1 MSGGRSMEGREP
13 RGDGPGPD
21 ASLEVRLRSRLRE
34 FELDVKLSAGPGGRL
49 ALLGPS
55 GSGKST
61 ILRMVAGLLRPDQG
75 LVRLGGSTFFDD
87 GDGTDLAPEQR
98 RVGYVPQAPTL
109 FPHLDAVGNV
119 AYSIHGG
126 RRSKKRARAIELL
139 DLFGLAD
146 MASVRPAEMSGGEAK
161 RVSLAR
167 AIATEPSLYL
177 LDEPLASLDGHTQQQ
192 ALPALAG
199 VLDSAGVPVILVTHS
214 PVEAERLA
222 CRSLRLEKG
231 RLSGDSKSKE
241 EEQRWNRSSGSAT
254 SRRGRVSI
262 RRTMRK

>member
-1 MSGGRSMEGREP
+1 MSGGDATLRPAGS
-13 RGDGPGPD
+13 GPGED
-21 ASLEVRLRSRLRE
+21 LEVRLRSGLRE
-34 FELDVKLSAGPGGRL
+34 FDLDVELKSGPGGRL

-61 ILRMVAGLLRPDQG
+61 ILRMVAGLLRPEHG
-75 LVRLGGSTFFDD
+75 RIRLGGTTLFDD
-87 GDGTDLAPEQR
+87 RRKTDLAPEQR

-119 AYSIHGG
+119 AYAIKGG
-126 RRSKKRARAIELL
+126 RRSARRGRALELL

-167 AIATEPSLYL
+167 AIATEPALFL
-177 LDEPLASLDGHTQQQ
+177 LDEPLASLDGVTHRE
-192 ALPALAG
+192 ALPVLARE
-199 VLDSAGVPVILVTHS
+199 LDSAGVPALIVTHS

-222 CRSLRLEKG
+222 GRSLRLDRG
-231 RLSGDSKSKE
+231 RLDEDSRSDDKE
-241 EEQRWNRSSGSAT
+241 RAWNRSSGSAT

-262 RRTMRK
+262 RRTMKK

>member
-1 MSGGRSMEGREP
+1 MSGDRETRRP
-13 RGDGPGPD
+13 ADGGPGED
-21 ASLEVRLRSRLRE
+21 LEIRLRSRLRE
-34 FELDVKLSAGPGGRL
+34 FDLDVELSAGPGGRL

-61 ILRMVAGLLRPDQG
+61 ILKMVAGLVRPDRG
-75 LVRLGGSTFFDD
+75 LVRLGERTLFDD
-87 GDGTDLAPEQR
+87 QGRCDLAPEQR

-109 FPHLDAVGNV
+109 FPHLDAAANV
-119 AYSIHGG
+119 AYSMGGG
-126 RRSKKRARAIELL
+126 RRSKKRARAVELL

-146 MASVRPAEMSGGEAK
+146 MASVRPEQMSGGEAK

-177 LDEPLASLDGHTQQQ
+177 LDEPLASLDSGTRQQ
-192 ALPALAG
+192 ALPALER
-199 VLDSAGVPVILVTHS
+199 VLASAGVPVILVTHS

-222 CRSLRLEKG
+222 GQSLRLDRG
-231 RLSGDSKSKE
+231 RLVGDSKANK